1 MLSYIQIF
9 LSVLLGFLVLIQ
21 HSEGSLSSAFGGGG
35 MDAPQRTRRGPE
47 LYIFRGT
54 MVVAVLFVVTALVNL
69 LY

>member
-1 MLSYIQIF
+1 MLSYIQII
-9 LSVLLGFLVLIQ
+9 LSIVLGALVLIQ

-54 MVVAVLFVVTALVNL
+54 IVIAVLFVAAALVNL